1 MTAPKAEDVKRGIA
15 VIWENL
21 QCPICLDLMSAPV
34 STRCDHQFCKFCMM
48 KLLEKSKRKE
58 ANCPVCKMKV
68 TKRSLQESPGFQRL
82 VEGLQNLVQSYEFDT
97 CTSYFTGM
105 PQKRKDTSVET
116 QSSDQQR
123 SEENAFSESDMV
135 EKSASRSS
143 TAAAKDAFA
152 KLMDL
157 PASCPVSSEQDCSD
171 SGVGDLPQDSE
182 RKPVE
187 FEDVPST
194 LEVRQNNLLTCNDG
208 SEDAETN
215 TSQKR
220 SSRRAKRIGLE
231 PDRIVDK
238 RQKKSVEKVAEWLLK
253 ISPSSDTQAKDNSE
267 ALPTSNIGDSERESI
282 CSSSSTVVKVNVD
295 DKDDVSP
302 PRDVPCRG
310 LEEQVF
316 GAVYKRERKG
326 AKSKAN
332 RGFSPERHIMTDPN
346 HINLVVEEEAIKR
359 NIPKKKRSH
368 TLTPADFIKKSSD
381 DKGERLVCDQTE
393 DPKESVVHN
402 VEQSKQDRIDESNT
416 DGPIKCVEEHE
427 KFIDNCLDEKRD
439 DNAENIE
446 ESPVFEV
453 PLKRPGRRS
462 IIKMQGAWKDL
473 GCDLKKDSIY
483 DDKTGRKGRISR
495 NNCESSKDGHLG
507 ESKNAKCAKSLTLV
521 STARDE
527 DVSLMKQLKSKPNL
541 IEAEINI
548 ESYPST
554 AEPQSPD
561 ARKTRRSLR
570 LQAFVAE
577 VQGARK
583 RRRST
588 QTPLKPA
595 HGSENNPSDNPS
607 QSTCLNQPKADN
619 TNANE
624 DNADANQGN
633 ANAGQVQSEQTETF
647 VRKNGCVCTNDFEK
661 IETMETVEE
670 AATFT
675 CIPEENVPDQSSLV
689 SVVPDTADQC
699 GQNVPCSSMT
709 VSLPGPLVAVAPDS
723 SLPLKRQESPSTGVV
738 APSVVQTLTDGALMS
753 AGKNGSMDVEG
764 DTNDSELDTELLMK
778 SFKGTKR
785 KSFYLGSP
793 EPLRA
798 ETHQHAL
805 EKIVEEEKQL
815 LTEIPVISQDS
826 DIRSGLAN
834 ICESEQP
841 LNPCE
846 LASYE
851 KPPQR
856 SPGSFGNTGVA
867 SVSLL
872 QAKSPALASE
882 NQEDA
887 FLKSTSNSLS
897 SGLSPNKVA
906 RSSQDSRLSTNSCQL
921 FFVGTTQDV
930 AQICGS
936 RVLGNQQASKLI
948 THPPRTSD
956 VQKETQGIDL
966 QAKVSLDLI
975 KSSDIPIGG
984 LPNSGVHSH
993 NFESSITPD
1002 GLLPEVAGSHALQ
1015 IIEPL
1020 TSQSLDKVKEKEAEI
1035 LSQPCVRKKRKA
1047 QRLESSESDL
1057 SAEED
1062 DLPTMAQIFKSHC
1075 SPSPSGQEQPL
1086 SDLANQ
1092 DGHQLQEPNPGLQSP
1107 SQHSRPHSGPAPGTQ
1122 SSHLSQCVSPS
1133 QNREHL
1139 ENVNATTVGA
1149 AVQDVNLPEPPCRDE
1164 WITSSQGSVDLFGT
1178 PEESEAVDGVCGN
1191 VALSRDSSQYSSEII
1206 NTQQKEEMQQELRR
1220 LEQMMALV
1228 SEALQ
1233 RKELDSGAKA
1243 QTEEPDPSHSDQHT
1257 AADLGEAGRHVPG
1270 NPSDRQSGPDSGRDH
1285 VCVPPSPRAP
1295 DGLEAPQSHAPL
1307 TRGQAKMAGQQTGRG
1322 RQKSQN
1328 SRRRSLWKSE
1338 AGPEVKDH
1346 SVASEDSSTGSM
1358 KGKEAKEPQR
1368 EASVSGVCRLGI
1380 SSTAGKMELVSSGLS
1395 ASELAMVKK
1404 FARKMHGS
1412 LSKEMTPS
1420 TSHVII
1426 KTDADLV
1433 CERTLKYFQGIAGRK
1448 WVVSCLWISECFKQ
1462 GKVLDEAQ
1470 FEVRGDVI
1478 NGRNHNG
1485 PLKSRTTAYDNL
1497 LMKGYEICFQG
1508 SFTGMTTDQ
1517 MEAMVEMCGATVM
1530 KDPLMFSKHGAC
1542 QLVVVQP
1549 GSDDSQS
1556 YYSALQKKATVV
1568 TRAWLL
1574 DTIATY
1580 TLQNPEDYK
1589 P

>member
-21 QCPICLDLMSAPV
+21 QCPICLDLMNAPV

-48 KLLEKSKRKE
+48 QLLEKSKRKE

-97 CTSYFTGM
+97 CTSYFNGV
-105 PQKRKDTSVET
+105 PQKRKETSVET

-171 SGVGDLPQDSE
+171 SGVGDLPQVFE
-182 RKPVE
+182 KKPGE
-187 FEDVPST
+187 LEDVPST
-194 LEVRQNNLLTCNDG
+194 LEVRQNNSLTRNDG

-215 TSQKR
+215 VSQKR

-231 PDRIVDK
+231 PNRIVDK

-267 ALPTSNIGDSERESI
+267 DLPTSNSCDSDRESI
-282 CSSSSTVVKVNVD
+282 CSSSSTVVNVKVD
-295 DKDDVSP
+295 DQDDASP
-302 PRDVPCRG
+302 PRDVPGRG

-316 GAVYKRERKG
+316 GAVYKRMRKG
-326 AKSKAN
+326 AKSKVN
-332 RGFSPERHIMTDPN
+332 RSFSAERHIVTDPD
-346 HINLVVEEEAIKR
+346 HINLVVEEGGIKR
-359 NIPKKKRSH
+359 NIPKRKRSCA
-368 TLTPADFIKKSSD
+368 LTPADFIKKSSD

-393 DPKESVVHN
+393 DPKESVVPN
-402 VEQSKQDRIDESNT
+402 VEENKQDHIDESNT
-416 DGPIKCVEEHE
+416 DGPLKCVEEHE
-427 KFIDNCLDEKRD
+427 KLVDNCLDEKRD

-446 ESPVFEV
+446 ASPVFEV

-462 IIKMQGAWKDL
+462 KIKMQDAWKDL
-473 GCDLKKDSIY
+473 GCELKKDSIC
-483 DDKTGRKGRISR
+483 DDKTGRKRRISR
-495 NNCESSKDGHLG
+495 NNCESTKDGHLE
-507 ESKNAKCAKSLTLV
+507 ESKIAKCAKSLTLV
-521 STARDE
+521 STAGDE

-541 IEAEINI
+541 VEAEINI

-595 HGSENNPSDNPS
+595 HGSENNPS
-607 QSTCLNQPKADN
+607 QSTCSNQPKADN
-619 TNANE
+619 TNVNE
-624 DNADANQGN
+624 DNANVNQGN
-633 ANAGQVQSEQTETF
+633 ASAGQVQSEQTETS
-647 VRKNGCVCTNDFEK
+647 VRKNGCVCTSSFEK

-675 CIPEENVPDQSSLV
+675 CIPEANVPDQSSLV
-689 SVVPDTADQC
+689 SVVPDTADQG
-699 GQNVPCSSMT
+699 GQNVPCSSVA
-709 VSLPGPLVAVAPDS
+709 VSSPGPLVADAPDS
-723 SLPLKRQESPSTGVV
+723 TLPLKRQDSPSTGVV
-738 APSVVQTLTDGALMS
+738 APSVVQTLTDGVLMS
-753 AGKNGSMDVEG
+753 AGENGSMNVEG
-764 DTNDSELDTELLMK
+764 DANDSELDTELLMK

-785 KSFYLGSP
+785 KSFLLGSP
-793 EPLRA
+793 EPLHA
-798 ETHQHAL
+798 ETQQDAL

-815 LTEIPVISQDS
+815 LTEIPVISQDR
-826 DIRSGLAN
+826 DIRAGLAN
-834 ICESEQP
+834 VCESEQP
-841 LNPCE
+841 LNPCV
-846 LASYE
+846 LAFYE
-851 KPPQR
+851 KQPQR
-856 SPGSFGNTGVA
+856 SPSSFGNTGVA
-867 SVSLL
+867 SISIL
-872 QAKSPALASE
+872 QAKSPALAKE
-882 NQEDA
+882 NQENA
-887 FLKSTSNSLS
+887 FLKSTTNSPS

-930 AQICGS
+930 VQICSS
-936 RVLGNQQASKLI
+936 RGLGNQQSSKLTI
-948 THPPRTSD
+948 HPPRTSD
-956 VQKETQGIDL
+956 VQKETQGIHW
-966 QAKVSLDLI
+966 QTKVSLDPI
-975 KSSDIPIGG
+975 KSLDIPVGG
-984 LPNSGVHSH
+984 LPNSGVHSN

-1002 GLLPEVAGSHALQ
+1002 GLLPEGAGSHALQ

-1020 TSQSLDKVKEKEAEI
+1020 TSQSLDKVKEMEAEI
-1035 LSQPCVRKKRKA
+1035 LSQPCVQKKRKA

-1075 SPSPSGQEQPL
+1075 SPSPSGQEEPL

-1107 SQHSRPHSGPAPGTQ
+1107 SQHSRPHSEPAPGTQ
-1122 SSHLSQCVSPS
+1122 SSQLSQCVSPS

-1139 ENVNATTVGA
+1139 ENVNATTVAA
-1149 AVQDVNLPEPPCRDE
+1149 AVQDVNLPEPPCREE

-1220 LEQMMALV
+1220 LERMMALV

-1233 RKELDSGAKA
+1233 RKELDSGATA

-1257 AADLGEAGRHVPG
+1257 AADLGEAGRRVPG

-1307 TRGQAKMAGQQTGRG
+1307 TRGQAKTAGQQTGRG
-1322 RQKSQN
+1322 SQKSWN
-1328 SRRRSLWKSE
+1328 SRRRSLRKLE

-1346 SVASEDSSTGSM
+1346 SVVSEDSPTGSM
-1358 KGKEAKEPQR
+1358 KGREAKEPQR
-1368 EASVSGVCRLGI
+1368 EASVSGRLGI

-1412 LSKEMTPS
+1412 LSREMTPN

-1426 KTDADLV
+1426 KTDANLV

-1448 WVVSCLWISECFKQ
+1448 WVVSSLWISECFKQ

-1478 NGRNHNG
+1478 NGSNHNG

>member
-105 PQKRKDTSVET
+105 PQKRNETSVET
-116 QSSDQQR
+116 QSSDQQH
-123 SEENAFSESDMV
+123 SEENAFSESNMV

-157 PASCPVSSEQDCSD
+157 QASYHVSSEQDCSD

-182 RKPVE
+182 KKPVE
-187 FEDVPST
+187 LEDVPST
-194 LEVRQNNLLTCNDG
+194 LEVRQNDLLTRNDG
-208 SEDAETN
+208 SEDAKTN
-215 TSQKR
+215 ISQKR

-231 PDRIVDK
+231 TDRIVDK

-253 ISPSSDTQAKDNSE
+253 ISPSSNTQAKDNSE
-267 ALPTSNIGDSERESI
+267 DLPTSNNGDSDRESI
-282 CSSSSTVVKVNVD
+282 CSSSSTVVNVKVD
-295 DKDDVSP
+295 DKDDASP
-302 PRDVPCRG
+302 PRDVPGRG

-326 AKSKAN
+326 AKSKVN
-332 RGFSPERHIMTDPN
+332 KGFSPERPVVTDPDR
-346 HINLVVEEEAIKR
+346 INLLVEEEGIKR
-359 NIPKKKRSH
+359 NIPKRKRSR

-381 DKGERLVCDQTE
+381 DKRERLVCDQTE

-402 VEQSKQDRIDESNT
+402 VEESKQDHSDVSNT
-416 DGPIKCVEEHE
+416 DGPIKCVDEHE
-427 KFIDNCLDEKRD
+427 KLVDNCLDEKHD
-439 DNAENIE
+439 DNAENVE

-462 IIKMQGAWKDL
+462 KIKMQDAWKDL
-473 GCDLKKDSIY
+473 GCDLKKDSIC
-483 DDKTGRKGRISR
+483 DDKTGRKRRISR
-495 NNCESSKDGHLG
+495 NNCESSKDGHLE
-507 ESKNAKCAKSLTLV
+507 ESKNEKCAKSLTLV
-521 STARDE
+521 STAGDE

-595 HGSENNPSDNPS
+595 HGSENNPS
-607 QSTCLNQPKADN
+607 QSTCSNQPKADN

-624 DNADANQGN
+624 DNADAVQGN
-633 ANAGQVQSEQTETF
+633 ASAGQIQSEQTETF
-647 VRKNGCVCTNDFEK
+647 VRKNGCVCTSDFEK

-675 CIPEENVPDQSSLV
+675 CIPEANVPDQGSLV
-689 SVVPDTADQC
+689 SVVPDTADQ
-699 GQNVPCSSMT
+699 GGKNVPCSSVA
-709 VSLPGPLVAVAPDS
+709 VSSTGPLVAVAPDS

-753 AGKNGSMDVEG
+753 AGENGSMDVEG
-764 DTNDSELDTELLMK
+764 DANDSELDTELLMK

-793 EPLRA
+793 EPLHA
-798 ETHQHAL
+798 ETQQDAL
-805 EKIVEEEKQL
+805 KKIVEEEKQL
-815 LTEIPVISQDS
+815 LTQDS
-826 DIRSGLAN
+826 DVRSGLAN
-834 ICESEQP
+834 ICESEQS

-856 SPGSFGNTGVA
+856 SSSSFGNTGVA
-867 SVSLL
+867 SVCLL
-872 QAKSPALASE
+872 QAKSPALATE

-887 FLKSTSNSLS
+887 FLKSTSNSPS

-930 AQICGS
+930 AQICSNRG
-936 RVLGNQQASKLI
+936 LGNQQSSKL
-948 THPPRTSD
+948 TRPPKISD

-966 QAKVSLDLI
+966 QTKVSLDPI

-984 LPNSGVHSH
+984 LPNSGVHSN

-1002 GLLPEVAGSHALQ
+1002 GLLPEGAGSHALQ
-1015 IIEPL
+1015 VMEPL
-1020 TSQSLDKVKEKEAEI
+1020 TSQSLDKIKEKEAEI

-1047 QRLESSESDL
+1047 QRLESSESEL

-1062 DLPTMAQIFKSHC
+1062 DLPTMAQIFKSHR
-1075 SPSPSGQEQPL
+1075 SPSPSGQEEPL
-1086 SDLANQ
+1086 SVLANR

-1107 SQHSRPHSGPAPGTQ
+1107 SQHSRPHSEPAPGTQ

-1149 AVQDVNLPEPPCRDE
+1149 AVQDVSLPEPPCREE

-1178 PEESEAVDGVCGN
+1178 PEESEAVDVICGN

-1220 LEQMMALV
+1220 LERMMALV

-1233 RKELDSGAKA
+1233 KKELDSGAKA
-1243 QTEEPDPSHSDQHT
+1243 QTEEPDLSHSDQNT
-1257 AADLGEAGRHVPG
+1257 AADLGEAGRRVPRT
-1270 NPSDRQSGPDSGRDH
+1270 PSDRQSGPDSGRDH

-1295 DGLEAPQSHAPL
+1295 DSLEAPQSHAPL
-1307 TRGQAKMAGQQTGRG
+1307 TRGQAKTAGQQTRRG
-1322 RQKSQN
+1322 GQKSQN
-1328 SRRRSLWKSE
+1328 NRRRSLWKSE
-1338 AGPEVKDH
+1338 AGLEVKDH
-1346 SVASEDSSTGSM
+1346 SVASEDSPTGSM
-1358 KGKEAKEPQR
+1358 KGKEAKDPQR
-1368 EASVSGVCRLGI
+1368 EASVSGMCRLGI

-1462 GKVLDEAQ
+1462 SKVLDEAQ
-1470 FEVRGDVI
+1470 FEVCGDVI

-1485 PLKSRTTAYDNL
+1485 PLKSRTTPNDNL

>member
-21 QCPICLDLMSAPV
+21 QCPICLDLMNAPV

-97 CTSYFTGM
+97 CTSYLTGT
-105 PQKRKDTSVET
+105 PQKRKETSVET
-116 QSSDQQR
+116 QSSDQQC
-123 SEENAFSESDMV
+123 SEENAFSENDIV

-152 KLMDL
+152 QLMDL
-157 PASCPVSSEQDCSD
+157 PASCPVSSQQDCSD

-182 RKPVE
+182 KKPAE
-187 FEDVPST
+187 LEDVPST

-208 SEDAETN
+208 REDAETN
-215 TSQKR
+215 IPQKR
-220 SSRRAKRIGLE
+220 SGRRAKRIGLE

-253 ISPSSDTQAKDNSE
+253 ISPSSDTQAKDKTE
-267 ALPTSNIGDSERESI
+267 DLPTSNDGDSERESI
-282 CSSSSTVVKVNVD
+282 CSSSSTVVNVKAN

-302 PRDVPCRG
+302 PREVPGRG

-316 GAVYKRERKG
+316 GAVYKRQRKG
-326 AKSKAN
+326 AKSKVN
-332 RGFSPERHIMTDPN
+332 RPPEKTPERHVVTDPDP
-346 HINLVVEEEAIKR
+346 INLVVEEEGIKR
-359 NIPKKKRSH
+359 NIPKRKRSH
-368 TLTPADFIKKSSD
+368 TLTPADSVKKSSHN
-381 DKGERLVCDQTE
+381 KGERVVCDQTE

-402 VEQSKQDRIDESNT
+402 VEESKQDHVDESNT
-416 DGPIKCVEEHE
+416 DGPIKCVEQHE
-427 KFIDNCLDEKRD
+427 KVIENSIDEKCD
-439 DNAENIE
+439 GKVENME

-453 PLKRPGRRS
+453 PVKRPGRRS
-462 IIKMQGAWKDL
+462 KIKMQNAWKDL
-473 GCDLKKDSIY
+473 GCDLKKENIC
-483 DDKTGRKGRISR
+483 DDKTGRKRRISR
-495 NNCESSKDGHLG
+495 NNCDSSKDGHSE

-521 STARDE
+521 STAGDE
-527 DVSLMKQLKSKPNL
+527 DVPLMKQLKSKPNL
-541 IEAEINI
+541 VEAEINI

-588 QTPLKPA
+588 RTPLKPA

-607 QSTCLNQPKADN
+607 QSTCSNQPKADN

-624 DNADANQGN
+624 DIADANQSN
-633 ANAGQVQSEQTETF
+633 ASAGQVQSEQTEKF
-647 VRKNGCVCTNDFEK
+647 VRKNGCVCNSDFEK
-661 IETMETVEE
+661 IETVETVEE

-675 CIPEENVPDQSSLV
+675 CIPEANVPDQSSLV
-689 SVVPDTADQC
+689 SVVPDTADQG
-699 GQNVPCSSMT
+699 GQNVPCSSVA
-709 VSLPGPLVAVAPDS
+709 VSSPGPLVAVAPDS
-723 SLPLKRQESPSTGVV
+723 SIPLKRQESPSTGVV
-738 APSVVQTLTDGALMS
+738 APSVVQTLTHGALMS
-753 AGKNGSMDVEG
+753 AGENGSMDVEG

-793 EPLRA
+793 GPLHT
-798 ETHQHAL
+798 ETQQDAL
-805 EKIVEEEKQL
+805 EKTVDEEKQL
-815 LTEIPVISQDS
+815 PTEIPVIAQDS
-826 DIRSGLAN
+826 DPRSGLAN
-834 ICESEQP
+834 NCQSDLP
-841 LNPCE
+841 SNPCE

-856 SPGSFGNTGVA
+856 SQSSFGNTGVV
-867 SVSLL
+867 SISLL
-872 QAKSPALASE
+872 QAKSPALASD

-887 FLKSTSNSLS
+887 FLKSTSNSPS

-921 FFVGTTQDV
+921 FFVGTTQD
-930 AQICGS
+930 AQICSSKGLENEQS
-936 RVLGNQQASKLI
+936 SKL
-948 THPPRTSD
+948 TCQSRTSD
-956 VQKETQGIDL
+956 IQKETQGNDL
-966 QAKVSLDLI
+966 QAKVSLDPI
-975 KSSDIPIGG
+975 KSLDIPIGG
-984 LPNSGVHSH
+984 LLNSGVHS
-993 NFESSITPD
+993 NNLESSITPD
-1002 GLLPEVAGSHALQ
+1002 GLLPECAGSHALQ
-1015 IIEPL
+1015 MIEPV

-1047 QRLESSESDL
+1047 QRLESSESEL

-1075 SPSPSGQEQPL
+1075 SPLPSGQEEPL
-1086 SDLANQ
+1086 SDLADQ

-1107 SQHSRPHSGPAPGTQ
+1107 SQHSRPLSEPAPGTQ
-1122 SSHLSQCVSPS
+1122 SSQLSQCVSPS

-1149 AVQDVNLPEPPCRDE
+1149 AVEDDNLPEPPCRDE
-1164 WITSSQGSVDLFGT
+1164 WISSSQGSVDLFGT
-1178 PEESEAVDGVCGN
+1178 PEESEAVDGICGN
-1191 VALSRDSSQYSSEII
+1191 VDSSQYSSEII

-1220 LEQMMALV
+1220 LERMMALV

-1233 RKELDSGAKA
+1233 KKESDLEAKA
-1243 QTEEPDPSHSDQHT
+1243 QTEGPDLSHSDQHT
-1257 AADLGEAGRHVPG
+1257 AADLGESGRCDPG

-1307 TRGQAKMAGQQTGRG
+1307 TRGQAKTGRQTGRG
-1322 RQKSQN
+1322 GQKSRN
-1328 SRRRSLWKSE
+1328 SRKRSSRKSE
-1338 AGPEVKDH
+1338 VGPEVKDH
-1346 SVASEDSSTGSM
+1346 SVASEDSPTGSM

-1368 EASVSGVCRLGI
+1368 EGSVSGMCRLGI
-1380 SSTAGKMELVSSGLS
+1380 NSTAGKMEVVASGLS

-1404 FARKMHGS
+1404 FVRKMHGS

-1448 WVVSCLWISECFKQ
+1448 WVVSYFWISECFKQ
-1462 GKVLDEAQ
+1462 GRVLDEAQ

-1478 NGRNHNG
+1478 NGRSHNG

-1530 KDPLMFSKHGAC
+1530 KDPLMFSKHGVC

-1556 YYSALQKKATVV
+1556 YYRALQKKATVV
-1568 TRAWLL
+1568 TRGWLL